1 MFLKK
6 ALLLLGLAAFGAS
19 ASVASAAAPV
29 TLKFATQNAENAWST
44 ENGLVP
50 WLQKIEAEA
59 NGTLNIELYAN
70 QTLAKGPQV
79 WAAIR
84 NGIADMGW
92 IPMGMY
98 AGMNP
103 LMEVVGLGGLAAP
116 DALRATDR
124 VWNVYENVE
133 ATRKPYAANRLLA
146 LYSTDTA
153 SIFLMSKKP
162 VRTLEDIKG
171 MKIRCTAGAYV
182 NWLTALGATP
192 VVMAAPDVYMSL
204 QKGVIDGLIGDWE
217 LAAGFRFADVAP
229 YLTKNLPIG
238 NVNFCIAMNQRVYAS
253 LPAEARKAIDDNSGR
268 AGSMWLAQ
276 HFSLDSRALER
287 EVAPALK
294 ETITLSP
301 EERTR
306 WEALVG
312 RPLWDK
318 WLKDMQGKG
327 FADAPAVLDFMT
339 R

>member
-1 MFLKK
+1 MFGTRFLTALGVA
-6 ALLLLGLAAFGAS
+6 ALLAASPAL
-19 ASVASAAAPV
+19 AAPV

-50 WLQKIEAEA
+50 WLKKIEAEA
-59 NGTLNIELYAN
+59 GGALHIELYAN

-98 AGMNP
+98 AGLNP
-103 LMEVVGLGGLAAP
+103 LLEVVGLGGLGAE
-116 DALRATDR
+116 DALEATQR

-133 ATRKPYAANRLLA
+133 ATRKPYAANKLLA

-153 SIFLMSKKP
+153 SIFLMTKKP
-162 VRTLEDIKG
+162 VRTLEDLRG
-171 MKIRCTAGAYV
+171 LKIRCTAGAYV

-204 QKGVIDGLIGDWE
+204 QKGVIDGLLGDWE

-229 YLTKNLPIG
+229 YLTKNIPIG
-238 NVNFCIAMNQRVYAS
+238 NVNFCIAMNQRVYHA

-268 AGSMWLAQ
+268 AGSLWLAR
-276 HFSLDSRALER
+276 HFSLDSRMLEK
-287 EVAPALK
+287 EVEPHLK
-294 ETITLSP
+294 ELIVLSP
-301 EERTR
+301 EEKAR
-306 WEALVG
+306 WQALVG

-318 WLKDMQGKG
+318 WLADMQGKG
-327 FADAPAVLDFMT
+327 FADAPVVLDAMT

>member
-1 MFLKK
+1 MFGTKFAAALGAV
-6 ALLLLGLAAFGAS
+6 ALLTAS
-19 ASVASAAAPV
+19 TAQAAPA

-50 WLQKIEAEA
+50 WLRKIEAEA
-59 NGTLNIELYAN
+59 NGTLTVELYAN

-116 DALRATDR
+116 DAVEATDR

-133 ATRKPYAANRLLA
+133 AARRPYAANRLLA

-162 VRTLEDIKG
+162 VRTLEDLSG

-229 YLTKNLPIG
+229 YLTRNLPIG

-253 LPAEARKAIDDNSGR
+253 LPPEARQAIDANSGR
-268 AGSMWLAQ
+268 AGSLWLAR
-276 HFSLDSRALER
+276 HFSLDSRALEK
-287 EVAPALK
+287 EIAPHLK
-294 ETITLSP
+294 ETIVLSP
-301 EERTR
+301 EEKAR
-306 WEALVG
+306 WAALVG
-312 RPLWDK
+312 RPLWDR
-318 WLKDMQGKG
+318 WLEDMRGKG